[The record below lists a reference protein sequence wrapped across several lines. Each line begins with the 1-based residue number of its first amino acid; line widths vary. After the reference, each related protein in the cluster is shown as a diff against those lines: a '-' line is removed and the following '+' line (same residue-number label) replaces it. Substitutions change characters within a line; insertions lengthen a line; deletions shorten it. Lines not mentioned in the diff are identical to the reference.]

1 MRPENQWE
9 NLKTL
14 GVILSLGTTMGA
26 AVATGYI
33 IGRYLDR
40 KLQAEPWFT
49 VIMVLLGAATAL
61 KMAYQALN
69 AARPNGGQKNS
80 NNKKR

>member
-1 MRPENQWE
+1 MKPENQWE
-9 NLKTL
+9 NLKAL
-14 GVILSLGTTMGA
+14 GIILSLGTSMGV

-49 VIMVLLGAATAL
+49 VIMVLLGVATAL

-69 AARPNGGQKNS
+69 SGRPKGGQKNS
-80 NNKKR
+80 NNKK